1 MPALPSQRRPVDVV
15 EQVLARCAVEHRLDL
30 AQEGHRAPAGGQAK
44 AVDIALLAGP
54 GDPDLRARTSSGT
67 VRDYGVLTDARLV
80 PPLRT
85 SCPITLAP
93 RPDRTTLMTTVELGL
108 VTSGDITTDAVTGG
122 AEQRAGG
129 EP

>member
-1 MPALPSQRRPVDVV
+1 VILTYER
-15 EQVLARCAVEHRLDL
+15 
-30 AQEGHRAPAGGQAK
+30 GHPR
-44 AVDIALLAGP
+44 
-54 GDPDLRARTSSGT
+54 GT

-108 VTSGDITTDAVTGG
+108 DTSGDIPTDAVTGA
-122 AEQRAGG
+122 AEHRAGG